1 MALRR
6 LLIAAA
12 LAAAALPAPPAAAFY
27 LPGLAPVNFCDAD
40 QEKPECKVGL
50 RGSRGP
56 AGGAADPEGEPGPA
70 VALRGEG
77 GLGAAR
83 APGGS

>member
-1 MALRR
+1 MVLRR

-12 LAAAALPAPPAAAFY
+12 LVAAAHPPAAAFY

-50 RGSRGP
+50 RE
-56 AGGAADPEGEPGPA
+56 GATGADPEGGDPEVGNRGLPGQRRT
-70 VALRGEG
+70 LRGH
-77 GLGAAR
+77 R
-83 APGGS
+83 APPP